1 MQMQP
6 VPIACE
12 VPAVVGRFC
21 RQIDQDVFHAVSEST
36 VWGLILHVN
45 HVQPVAS
52 VTTMVVDIVSSVA
65 QEKYPPVHV
74 MRA

>member
-1 MQMQP
+1 MQMRP
-6 VPIACE
+6 VAIACE
-12 VPAVVGRFC
+12 FPAVVGRFC
-21 RQIDQDVFHAVSEST
+21 RQIDQDVFYAVSDST
-36 VWGLILHVN
+36 VWGVILHVN

-52 VTTMVVDIVSSVA
+52 VTTMVVDIVSSVV